1 MGGKRILP
9 PTYFL
14 SYLIAGF
21 VLHRVL
27 PITQL
32 IGPPLTYLG
41 VPLILT
47 GLGVNLW
54 GAGLFRAKGTAIK
67 PFEASSVLVT
77 EGPFR
82 FSRNPMYVG
91 GVTVLLGTAVL
102 LGSVTAFLAPV
113 AMFLTL
119 QKHFILAEEAM
130 LEATFGES
138 YRQYKAR
145 VRRWI

>member
-1 MGGKRILP
+1 VMLN
-9 PTYFL
+9 
-14 SYLIAGF
+14 
-21 VLHRVL
+21 RVL
-27 PITQL
+27 PIARVVQPPASYVGAVL
-32 IGPPLTYLG
+32 IVMGSSLN
-41 VPLILT
+41 V
-47 GLGVNLW
+47 W
-54 GAGLFRAKGTAIK
+54 GAGLFWRKGTTIK
-67 PFEASSVLVT
+67 PFEISSALVV

-91 GVTVLLGTAVL
+91 GVTILLGTAVL

-119 QKHFILAEEAM
+119 QTHFIPTEEAM
-130 LEATFGES
+130 LEAAFGES